1 MKLHRLLFIG
11 AAIVI
16 VAGLAGLAPYAYF
29 WNQNRIAQASASPIY
44 LPERAPLPDPKPTLV
59 TGKPVR
65 LLIPSLDI
73 DLTVAEGTYNT
84 KTKAWTLSKDKAHY
98 ALPSIQP
105 NNEQGNTFIY
115 GHYRRQVFSSLRKV
129 TDGAVV
135 HIVTDNGYKFVYTY
149 RSTQVVHPTN
159 VDIFAYT
166 GKPQLTLQTCTGALF
181 QDRQHFFFDFKFAQK
196 IVK

>member
-1 MKLHRLLFIG
+1 MKFHRSLLLISITAILIG
-11 AAIVI
+11 I
-16 VAGLAGLAPYAYF
+16 AGLLPYAYF
-29 WNQNRIAQASASPIY
+29 WNQNRIAQASASPVY

-65 LLIPSLDI
+65 LLIASLDV
-73 DLTVAEGTYNT
+73 DLAVADGTYNT

-115 GHYRRQVFSSLRKV
+115 GHYRRQVFSSLRKLA
-129 TDGAVV
+129 DGAVA
-135 HIVTDNGYKFVYTY
+135 HLITDNGYKFTYVY
-149 RSTQVVHPTN
+149 RGNQVVHPTN

-196 IVK
+196 VVK